1 MSSPFL
7 QSKLSQI
14 EKAVN
19 RTVDTF
25 AGLNASQLNYKTD
38 PKSWS
43 IAQCLDHLMV
53 TDNLYRSTI
62 DKLSKG
68 TYEGNIWTR
77 MGLLSN
83 FFGSYLIKVTG
94 PVPDRKGKTLPDFE
108 PTQSELPGNI
118 LETYQAHDKEWR
130 ALLSKLDKVDY
141 KKTRISSP
149 AGKAITYSV
158 EDLLTLLANHKERH
172 YHQAVAVMN
181 STGFPK

>member
-7 QSKLSQI
+7 QSKLDQI
-14 EKAVN
+14 ENAVK
-19 RTVDTF
+19 RTVETF
-25 AGLNASQLNYKTD
+25 NGLSAAQLNYKTD

-43 IAQCLDHLMV
+43 IAQCLDHLVV
-53 TDNLYRSTI
+53 TDNQYRNTI
-62 DKLSKG
+62 NELSAG
-68 TYEGNIWTR
+68 TYEGNIWTK
-77 MGLLSN
+77 MGILAG

-94 PVPDRKGKTLPDFE
+94 PIPDKKGKTLPNFE
-108 PTQSELPGNI
+108 PAQSDLPGNI
-118 LETYQAHDKEWR
+118 LDTYQAHDKEWR

-181 STGFPK
+181 SAGFPK